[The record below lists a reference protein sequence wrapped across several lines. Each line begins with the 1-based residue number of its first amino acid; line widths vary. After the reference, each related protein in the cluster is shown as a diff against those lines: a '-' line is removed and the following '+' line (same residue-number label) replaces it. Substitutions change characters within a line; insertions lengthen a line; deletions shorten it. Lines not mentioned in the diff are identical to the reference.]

1 MRPILL
7 IMWTAFQSFIL
18 RDYNDL
24 EVAHPQSDSSST
36 WFLMELEFGYI
47 GFWREGKS
55 GAPGEKPLG
64 AKERSKNKLKPHM
77 ASSPGFEPGPHW
89 WAGRRALSLL
99 RHPLLPKLV
108 LAGSKSVNNACSI
121 VCVRKALYKSGTGTR
136 GRVCGDL
143 RLGDARRGTWRHQV
157 WDAGTCGT
165 GTYGTGTRIRQ
176 IQGRRGRRMWKL
188 LQKSEVNAISVTFL
202 VNMFWWR
209 QPTLPSLGFLNAC
222 LRWLRN

>member
-55 GAPGEKPLG
+55 GVPGEKPLG

-121 VCVRKALYKSGTGTR
+121 VCVRKAVYKSGAGTRGRGHRDTCVGTWDLGTRYEKLEDIKYGTR
-136 GRVCGDL
+136 GRVGRGHRDVKNRDAACE
-143 RLGDARRGTWRHQV
+143 RLS
-157 WDAGTCGT
+157 
-165 GTYGTGTRIRQ
+165 
-176 IQGRRGRRMWKL
+176 
-188 LQKSEVNAISVTFL
+188 QKSEVNAISLSSWKCV
-202 VNMFWWR
+202 VYV
-209 QPTLPSLGFLNAC
+209 LP
-222 LRWLRN
+222 